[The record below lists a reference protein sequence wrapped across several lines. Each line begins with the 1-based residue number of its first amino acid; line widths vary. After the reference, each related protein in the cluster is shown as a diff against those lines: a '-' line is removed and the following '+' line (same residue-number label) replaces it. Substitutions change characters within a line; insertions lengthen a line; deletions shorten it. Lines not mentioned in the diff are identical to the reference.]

1 MFSLIR
7 DADFRDLGLIA
18 EKTNR
23 HHQFLISSQSMKLND
38 IDLNLLSAFDALFVE
53 RNVTNAARR
62 MGIGQSAMSD
72 TLRRLRALFGDELFI
87 RASGAMQPTPKAKA
101 LAQEIG
107 PLLVRMRSIMDGHV
121 SFLPQEAK
129 ETFTIASTD
138 FTTLVLLPPLLV
150 ALNRE
155 APNIDLRIAGY
166 EKNAIGAMLDRGEV
180 DLAIGVFPDPPQNM
194 IKSRLFEERF
204 IGLGRADHQ
213 SLRSGTVDIKTFA
226 DLPHALVSVRRD
238 ERGAIDKA
246 LDGLGLSRR
255 IALVVPYML
264 LLPKVMAV
272 SDLIAI
278 LPERAARSVSGP
290 DLICF
295 ELPFETPTWSVDM
308 LWNPAARTD
317 QATAWLRN
325 LIVLTARS
333 L

>member
-1 MFSLIR
+1 MLISEIWGSSLK
-7 DADFRDLGLIA
+7 
-18 EKTNR
+18 KTNR

-62 MGIGQSAMSD
+62 MCIGQSAMSD

-107 PLLVRMRSIMDGHV
+107 PLLVQMRSIMDGHV

-150 ALNRE
+150 ALRLE
-155 APNIDLRIAGY
+155 APNIDLRITGY
-166 EKNAIGAMLDRGEV
+166 EKDAIGAMLDRGEV

-204 IGLGRADHQ
+204 IGLGRAYHQ

-278 LPERAARSVSGP
+278 LP
-290 DLICF
+290 
-295 ELPFETPTWSVDM
+295 
-308 LWNPAARTD
+308 
-317 QATAWLRN
+317 
-325 LIVLTARS
+325 
-333 L
+333 